1 MPINVSEHAFELIKG
16 KWSGAGFKGF
26 QLNSIMQTQ
35 RREGMVTLTQSFID
49 LYAKEVI
56 SADVLLAHAPD
67 AARAQTFIREN
78 PQSS

>member
-1 MPINVSEHAFELIKG
+1 LD
-16 KWSGAGFKGF
+16 
-26 QLNSIMQTQ
+26 SIMQTQ

-67 AARAQTFIREN
+67 VLRAETYIKEN
-78 PQSS
+78 PQPA

>member
-1 MPINVSEHAFELIKG
+1 
-16 KWSGAGFKGF
+16 
-26 QLNSIMQTQ
+26 MQTQ

>member
-1 MPINVSEHAFELIKG
+1 LNNAARNLIREHK
-16 KWSGAGFKGF
+16 SF
-26 QLNSIMQTQ
+26 QLDSIMQTQ

-67 AARAQTFIREN
+67 VLRAETYIKEN
-78 PQSS
+78 PQTT